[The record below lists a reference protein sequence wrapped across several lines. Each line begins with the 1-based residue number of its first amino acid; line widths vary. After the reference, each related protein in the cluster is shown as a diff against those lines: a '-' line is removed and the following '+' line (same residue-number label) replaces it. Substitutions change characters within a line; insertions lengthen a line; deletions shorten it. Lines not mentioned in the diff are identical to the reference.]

1 MDGLR
6 TDNYPDGWSEAAFS
20 DYWDEEDEEEMA
32 EPDWSEVKEHM
43 LSMTLKELAPIKR
56 EWFNGCLGGVS
67 GKAAQVNEMIIQ
79 MSHWWHI
86 EENERV
92 MAVLKEL
99 GYE

>member
-1 MDGLR
+1 M
-6 TDNYPDGWSEAAFS
+6 
-20 DYWDEEDEEEMA
+20 
-32 EPDWSEVKEHM
+32 EPNWEKVKEHM

-67 GKAAQVNEMIIQ
+67 GKAAQVGEMVGQ
-79 MSHWWHI
+79 MSYWWHI
-86 EENERV
+86 EEHERV